1 MEKTENRTRWLGVL
15 LLLTLFL
22 ILIVRCF
29 FSFCQTD
36 ESFYAAMVNRLWTG
50 DHLVWDEWNS
60 TQFYTP
66 LILPYYALFILIHG
80 STEGVILF
88 LRLLYVLFALLTA
101 IKLFRLINHDTGNPV
116 YSAAAA
122 SLVLIYS
129 RANIQGPSY
138 YNLCMLCCTSAF
150 CSFTMASYAATAAGY
165 RGMQLWSGVLL
176 ACGVLCNPFLAPIV
190 FLMVLV
196 GLLVVQTRRETSAVL
211 AGIVLMALIYCTY
224 LAVTTGVSHF
234 VEGLPYLFINPEQS
248 NIMQNLSMAVHEA
261 IHVSKYV
268 AIPSVLMT
276 VCLLF
281 LWNAPQRRKRTIALG
296 YCAIQTL
303 MLALTGVKTVTGI
316 CGAVL
321 VAATAAAFPICIKA
335 ILEKKRETA
344 TGLYVFGL
352 INALAFILASNTGVD
367 AGIIGFTMSAAA
379 GLWLFYK
386 DLEIGSNDRKI
397 CRMTLALMAMV
408 ILLPLLCQRVIG
420 VYRDAPLGELTTE
433 LTQGPAK
440 GLRTTPEHAA
450 QYESICSALTE
461 FSEKVPAGR
470 ILYCKNLP
478 WAYLQTEGFGYG
490 TSSPW
495 RTYTE
500 DVKLYYSVRQGNRA
514 SYICILAENVAGW
527 EKSRFNRNPGVRTP
541 NAFDYDD
548 PFWEMVQGAPIVQ
561 ETEFFRIYDVRGL
574 W

>member
-88 LRLLYVLFALLTA
+88 LRLLYVLFAFLTA

-150 CSFTMASYAATAAGY
+150 CSFAMALHVTGTGGQ
-165 RGMQLWSGVLL
+165 RGMLLWAGVLV

-190 FLMVLV
+190 FLMVLL
-196 GLLVVQTRRETSAVL
+196 GLLVVRTRREMSAVL

-248 NIMQNLSMAVHEA
+248 NILQNMSISVHEA

-268 AIPSVLMT
+268 AIPSVLM
-276 VCLLF
+276 V
-281 LWNAPQRRKRTIALG
+281 IAVLG
-296 YCAIQTL
+296 VILAWDQDSSVFRVVSFAWAGFGATFGPV
-303 MLALTGVKTVTGI
+303 MLAALFWKRSNKYGAITGMVAGGVMVFVWKFKIAPMG
-316 CGAVL
+316 GVL
-321 VAATAAAFPICIKA
+321 A
-335 ILEKKRETA
+335 IYE
-344 TGLYVFGL
+344 
-352 INALAFILASNTGVD
+352 
-367 AGIIGFTMSAAA
+367 
-379 GLWLFYK
+379 
-386 DLEIGSNDRKI
+386 
-397 CRMTLALMAMV
+397 
-408 ILLPLLCQRVIG
+408 LLPAFVVASVCIVVVSLLTSKPGQEVIDEYDSVG
-420 VYRDAPLGELTTE
+420 HELH
-433 LTQGPAK
+433 G
-440 GLRTTPEHAA
+440 
-450 QYESICSALTE
+450 
-461 FSEKVPAGR
+461 
-470 ILYCKNLP
+470 
-478 WAYLQTEGFGYG
+478 
-490 TSSPW
+490 
-495 RTYTE
+495 
-500 DVKLYYSVRQGNRA
+500 
-514 SYICILAENVAGW
+514 
-527 EKSRFNRNPGVRTP
+527 
-541 NAFDYDD
+541 
-548 PFWEMVQGAPIVQ
+548 
-561 ETEFFRIYDVRGL
+561 
-574 W
+574 